1 MQSTIQ
7 KSNKLWLWIVFIIY
21 PLGSFIY
28 ALKHYS
34 VKGYRVF
41 ILLFF
46 AFYGLT
52 FLPIP
57 NSDGSRYKEGFT
69 YTREYTLSQYYSD
82 VLEVFSGESDNPDF
96 YAITL
101 KFVVH
106 SFTSDVKIYFMIAAL
121 VYFFVFLKLMETIWN
136 LTFKAQTKF
145 YIGFFIGCFFIYN
158 ISAGVNSIRFPLAFM
173 VFAYGALNLLI
184 KRERKYLIIAF
195 LSILIH
201 FSFLFSSVILLLGY
215 LFRFKVNGRLLY
227 FLLLMVFVFSSLL
240 PSFIADNISVLGK
253 VSEVKFEAYT
263 QEGFQE
269 TRTNHLQVWNWYV
282 YFNFYATYIF
292 TVVALLVTRFK
303 LYGVK
308 FDAIAEKLFVFS
320 MIMLMHAM
328 LSGSVVDVI
337 SNRFNLL
344 FSFFTLIYLLYLSSI
359 NYGNKLLAILHY
371 IYIPILIINL
381 LVKFRGD
388 MSTINAVAVFG
399 NFIVAFF
406 ADISV
411 SITDLLF

>member
-1 MQSTIQ
+1 
-7 KSNKLWLWIVFIIY
+7 
-21 PLGSFIY
+21 
-28 ALKHYS
+28 
-34 VKGYRVF
+34 
-41 ILLFF
+41 
-46 AFYGLT
+46 
-52 FLPIP
+52 
-57 NSDGSRYKEGFT
+57 
-69 YTREYTLSQYYSD
+69 
-82 VLEVFSGESDNPDF
+82 
-96 YAITL
+96 
-101 KFVVH
+101 
-106 SFTSDVKIYFMIAAL
+106 
-121 VYFFVFLKLMETIWN
+121 
-136 LTFKAQTKF
+136 
-145 YIGFFIGCFFIYN
+145 
-158 ISAGVNSIRFPLAFM
+158 M